1 MECRL
6 PDVGFGD
13 DSNAVLRREY
23 LAVIVLVAPWS
34 VARFLVLEVERGSP
48 GVPCKVRPLQ
58 IKIEFLFNTVELFYR
73 RGEDEL
79 VSV

>member
-34 VARFLVLEVERGSP
+34 VARFLVLESRE
-48 GVPCKVRPLQ
+48 GVL
-58 IKIEFLFNTVELFYR
+58 EFLAK
-73 RGEDEL
+73 RGL
-79 VSV
+79 ISINRVPV